1 MCKVQIINSGY
12 FDSLQDIGRF
22 GYSSLGIPVSG
33 VMDTISAKMANTLV
47 DNNLNCTV
55 LEMTLI
61 GPKLLFQKDAIIAI
75 SGANMNPTLNGK
87 PLQMLKRIK
96 VNKRDVLSFSHAKFG
111 CRSYLAVNGGFKT
124 ESVLK
129 SFSFT
134 NGITKKNKLIN
145 NDILLLDEGTT
156 IHNTNNSHIKFN
168 KHFFESPILDAFKG
182 PEYDLLSEKQKKF
195 LKSNIFQI
203 ALNSR
208 MGYQFKA
215 SSSLSHSHE
224 ILTSSVMPGTVQL
237 TQSGK
242 IIVLMKDCQTTG
254 GFPRILQLSEK
265 SQSILAQKNT
275 SQKVSF
281 KLNKIFL

>member
-1 MCKVQIINSGY
+1 MCSVQIIKSGY
-12 FDSLQDIGRF
+12 FDSLQDLGRI

-33 VMDTISAKMANTLV
+33 VMDSISAKMANALV

-87 PLQMLKRIK
+87 PLQMLTRIN
-96 VNKRDVLSFSHAKFG
+96 VNKRDVLSFSHTKFG
-111 CRSYLAVNGGFKT
+111 CRCYLAVNGGFKA
-124 ESVLK
+124 ESVLN
-129 SFSFT
+129 SFSFA
-134 NGITKKNKLIN
+134 NGITKKNQLIN
-145 NDILLLDEGTT
+145 NDILLLDERTA
-156 IHNTNNSHIKFN
+156 IHKANNSHIKFN
-168 KHFFESPILDAFKG
+168 NHFFETPILDAFKG
-182 PEYDLLSEKQKKF
+182 PEYDLLSEKQKEF
-195 LKSNIFQI
+195 LKTNIFQI
-203 ALNSR
+203 TLNSR

-215 SSSLSHSHE
+215 TSSLSHSPE
-224 ILTSSVMPGTVQL
+224 IFTSSVMPGTVQL